1 VRHQLLLLALDT
13 GPFSCADCRADLPTC
28 RPADLPT
35 AVTCV
40 AEHGAL
46 TARAESQAD
55 RAGRRLA
62 DLVVTGTTSR
72 WD

>member
-1 VRHQLLLLALDT
+1 
-13 GPFSCADCRADLPTC
+13 
-28 RPADLPT
+28 
-35 AVTCV
+35 VTCA

-46 TARAESQAD
+46 TARAQSQAD
-55 RAGRRLA
+55 QAGRRLA